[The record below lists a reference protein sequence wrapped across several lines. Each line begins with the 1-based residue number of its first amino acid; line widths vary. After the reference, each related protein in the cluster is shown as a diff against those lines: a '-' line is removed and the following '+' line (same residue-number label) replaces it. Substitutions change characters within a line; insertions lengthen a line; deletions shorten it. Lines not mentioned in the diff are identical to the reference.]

1 MRWIVGWSLRFRYL
15 VAGLAVALLVFG
27 VQMLGNEK
35 LDVFPEF
42 APVSVEI
49 QTACLGL
56 SPQDVE
62 SLTTIPLEAALQGVP
77 GVDDVQSYSEPQLSA
92 IYLYFRSGT
101 SLLQARQLV
110 EEKLQTTAHTL
121 PTWCDPPQMYPIV
134 SATSRVMQI
143 GFTSSTIS
151 SLELSTI
158 AQWDIRP
165 KLMAVPGV
173 ANAAI
178 WGANPQEIMVEG
190 DPALMRAHGVT
201 LDQLMATAS
210 EAVDAGELGYTT
222 GSAVGALG
230 FIVTPAQQLDVAD
243 TQPIHTPTQMAQVP
257 LQTSA
262 GKLIRIGQVAKVVWG
277 YPTPTGDAVVDG
289 GPGLMMVV
297 EKFPGA
303 NTLQVTKGVD
313 QALAELA
320 PGLRGIHVD
329 SGIFRQAAF
338 IETAIHNLGLSVLL
352 GCILVVFVLLAFL
365 FQWRAALVSLLAI
378 PLSLVTAAIVLELA
392 GSTINTMVLAGFAVA
407 VGVVVDDAI
416 IDMENIVRRL
426 RGWRAQGLPL
436 TPLHLV
442 LAASLEVRVAIFYAT
457 LINIVA
463 VIPVMLVGGL
473 TGAFFEPLALAFG
486 LAVLASMLVALTVT
500 PALGLILLSRAR
512 LAPADPPLMR
522 VLKRGYTAALRP
534 ALRSPWWA
542 LVAVPVA
549 IAAAVAVYP
558 RIGQDLFPDF
568 KEPDVLVHFVTK
580 PDTSLPDMDR
590 DVTMLQHELL
600 AVPGV
605 ADAGS
610 HIGTAPLGE
619 EINGVNFSES
629 WLSLSPGADYPK
641 VLAEVR
647 AVAASYPG
655 SYSDVQTYLH
665 ERIDEVLTD
674 GTTDDIVVRVYGPG
688 LSELGTLGNQLAAVL
703 ARIPGLVDVHPAAL
717 EFIPQVEVQ
726 VNLAAAQRYGLTPG
740 VVRRAAA
747 VMMASEPM
755 SEISSGGALTV
766 VAAWSTPATRL
777 NLASLRQ
784 LQIDTPSGGHV
795 ALGQV
800 ASITVQPSAS
810 QVLRENGERYTEVD
824 ADVSGRSLSSV
835 TGAIKQAVAGFHL
848 PPGYR
853 YVLLGEATERAAAQ
867 QRLLVYGL
875 AAALL
880 ILLLLQT
887 AFGSWRLSLLLFLT
901 LPTALVGGMLAAW
914 GVLGTITLGAL
925 VGFFTVL
932 GIAARNGIL
941 LISHFRHLEQVEGKP
956 FGPELVIRGASERLS
971 PILMT
976 ALATA
981 LALVP
986 LVIYGD
992 RPGQEIEYPMAVV
1005 ILGGLATSTLL
1016 NLLVL
1021 PVLYLRIG
1029 RRVAERDRHTKT
1041 D

>member
-15 VAGLAVALLVFG
+15 VAGLAVGLMFFG
-27 VQMLGNEK
+27 VQMLGHEK

-42 APVSVEI
+42 APVSVEV
-49 QTACLGL
+49 QTGCLGL

-62 SLTTIPLEAALQGVP
+62 SLTTIPLEAALAGVP
-77 GVDDVQSYSEPQLSA
+77 GVDDIQSYSEPQLSA
-92 IYLYFRSGT
+92 IYLYFQSGT
-101 SLLQARQLV
+101 SLLHARQLV
-110 EEKLQTTAHTL
+110 QERLQTTAHTL

-151 SLELSTI
+151 PLELSTI

-165 KLMAVPGV
+165 KLMDVPGV

-190 DPALMRAHGVT
+190 NPALMRAQGVT
-201 LDQLMATAS
+201 LDQLMTTAAD
-210 EAVDAGELGYTT
+210 AVDTSEVRYTT
-222 GSAVGALG
+222 GSAVGSLG
-230 FIVTPAQQLDVAD
+230 FVVTAAQQLDIAAG
-243 TQPIHTPTQMAQVP
+243 QPVHTPAQLAQVP
-257 LQTSA
+257 LETSS
-262 GKLIRIGQVAKVVWG
+262 GKLITIGRVATVTWG

-289 GPGLMMVV
+289 QRGLMMVV

-303 NTLQVTKGVD
+303 NTLQVTNGVD
-313 QALAELA
+313 RALAELA
-320 PGLRGIHVD
+320 PGLHGIGVD
-329 SGIFRQAAF
+329 ANIFRQAAF
-338 IETAIHNLGLSVLL
+338 IETAIHNLGLSVIL

-365 FQWRAALVSLLAI
+365 FQWRAALISLLAI
-378 PLSLVTAAIVLELA
+378 PLSLITAAIVLEMA

-426 RGWRAQGLPL
+426 RAWRAQGKPT

-463 VIPVMLVGGL
+463 VVPVMVVGGL
-473 TGAFFEPLALAFG
+473 TGAFFEPLALAYG

-500 PALGLILLSRAR
+500 PALGLILLGGVR
-512 LAPADPPLMR
+512 LAPGDPPLMR
-522 VLKRGYTAALRP
+522 VLKRGYVRTLRP
-534 ALRSPWWA
+534 VLRSPWWA

-549 IAAAVAVYP
+549 VAAAIAVYP

-568 KEPDVLVHFVTK
+568 KEPDFLVHFVTK

-590 DVTMLQHELL
+590 EVTSLQNQLL
-600 AVPGV
+600 AIPGV
-605 ADAGS
+605 ADVGS

-647 AVAASYPG
+647 AVASSYPG
-655 SYSDVQTYLH
+655 TYTDVQTYLH

-674 GTTDDIVVRVYGPG
+674 GTTDDVVVRVYGPG

-703 ARIPGLVDVHPAAL
+703 ARVPGLVDVHPIAL
-717 EFIPQVEVQ
+717 EFIPQIDVQ

-740 VVRRAAA
+740 VIRRAAA

-755 SEISSGGALTV
+755 AEISSGGALTV
-766 VAAWSTPATRL
+766 VAAWSTPGTRQDL
-777 NLASLRQ
+777 SSLGQ
-784 LQIDTPSGGHV
+784 LELDTPSGGHV
-795 ALGQV
+795 ELGQV
-800 ASITVQPSAS
+800 ASITGQSSAS
-810 QVLRENGERYTEVD
+810 QVLRENGQRYTEVD

-835 TGAIKQAVAGFHL
+835 TSAVKTALARLRF
-848 PPGYR
+848 PSGYR
-853 YVLLGEATERAAAQ
+853 YALLGEATERSAAQ
-867 QRLLVYGL
+867 RRLLIDGVG
-875 AAALL
+875 AAVV
-880 ILLLLQT
+880 ILLLLQM
-887 AFGSWRLSLLLFLT
+887 AFGSWRLSFLLFLT

-914 GVLGTITLGAL
+914 GGLGTITLGAL

-941 LISHFRHLEQVEGKP
+941 LISHFRHLEQVEGEP
-956 FGPELVIRGASERLS
+956 FGPQLVIRGASERLS
-971 PILMT
+971 PIMMT
-976 ALATA
+976 ALARLPGPA
-981 LALVP
+981 GRLRQPA
-986 LVIYGD
+986 
-992 RPGQEIEYPMAVV
+992 RPGNRVPD
-1005 ILGGLATSTLL
+1005 GGRDPGRAGHL
-1016 NLLVL
+1016 NVAEPVRPARAL
-1021 PVLYLRIG
+1021 PVGWPRTPHEKLK
-1029 RRVAERDRHTKT
+1029 VFNS
-1041 D
+1041 

>member
-15 VAGLAVALLVFG
+15 VAGLAIGLLFFG
-27 VQMLGNEK
+27 VQLLGHEK

-42 APVSVEI
+42 APVSVEV
-49 QTACLGL
+49 QTGCLGL

-77 GVDDVQSYSEPQLSA
+77 GVDDIQSYSEPQLSA

-101 SLLQARQLV
+101 SLLHARQLV
-110 EEKLQTTAHTL
+110 QERLQTTAHTL

-134 SATSRVMQI
+134 SATSRIMQI
-143 GFTSSTIS
+143 GFTSRTMSP
-151 SLELSTI
+151 LELSTI

-165 KLMAVPGV
+165 ALMAVPGV

-178 WGANPQEIMVEG
+178 WGANPQQIMVEG
-190 DPALMRAHGVT
+190 NPARMKAYGVT
-201 LDQLMATAS
+201 LDQLMTTAAD
-210 EAVDAGELGYTT
+210 AVDAAEVRFTT

-230 FIVTPAQQLDVAD
+230 FVETPAQRLDVTD
-243 TQPIHTPTQMAQVP
+243 IQPIHSPAQMAQVP
-257 LQTSA
+257 LETGT
-262 GKLIRIGQVAKVVWG
+262 GKLITIGQVATVAWG
-277 YPTPTGDAVVDG
+277 HPTPTGDAVVDG
-289 GPGLMMVV
+289 GQGLMMVV

-303 NTLQVTKGVD
+303 NTLDVTRGVD
-313 QALAELA
+313 QALAQLE
-320 PGLRGIHVD
+320 PGLHGIAVD

-338 IETAIHNLGLSVLL
+338 IQTAIGNLGQSVLL

-365 FQWRAALVSLLAI
+365 FQWRAALISLLAI
-378 PLSLVTAAIVLELA
+378 PLSLVTAAIVLKA
-392 GSTINTMVLAGFAVA
+392 TSSTINTMVLAGFAVS

-426 RGWRAQGLPL
+426 RAWQAQGHRA
-436 TPLHLV
+436 TPLRLV

-463 VIPVMLVGGL
+463 VVPVMLVGGL
-473 TGAFFEPLALAFG
+473 TGAFFEPLALAYG

-500 PALGLILLSRAR
+500 PALGLILLGGAR
-512 LAPADPPLMR
+512 LAPGDPPLMR
-522 VLKRGYTAALRP
+522 VLKRGYARALRP

-549 IAAAVAVYP
+549 IAAAIAVYP

-568 KEPDVLVHFVTK
+568 KEPDFLVHFVTK

-590 DVTMLQHELL
+590 EVAALQRQLL
-600 AVPGV
+600 AIPGV
-605 ADAGS
+605 ADVGS

-629 WLSLSPGADYPK
+629 WLSLAPDADYPEVLNK
-641 VLAEVR
+641 VR
-647 AVAASYPG
+647 TAASSYPG
-655 SYSDVQTYLH
+655 TYTDVQTYLH

-674 GTTDDIVVRVYGPG
+674 GTTDDVVVRVYGPG
-688 LSELGTLGNQLAAVL
+688 LGELGTLGNQLAAVL
-703 ARIPGLVDVHPAAL
+703 ARIPGLVDVHPVAL
-717 EFIPQVEVQ
+717 EFIPQIEVQ

-740 VVRRAAA
+740 VIRRAAA
-747 VMMASEPM
+747 IMMASEPM
-755 SEISSGGALTV
+755 SEISSGGV
-766 VAAWSTPATRL
+766 VTLVSAWSTPATRE
-777 NLASLRQ
+777 NLASLRE
-784 LQIDTPSGGHV
+784 LPIDTPSGGHV
-795 ALGQV
+795 TLGQV

-810 QVLRENGERYTEVD
+810 QVLRENGQRYTEVD
-824 ADVSGRSLSSV
+824 ANVSGRSLGSV
-835 TGAIKQAVAGFHL
+835 TGAVKAALAQFRFPA
-848 PPGYR
+848 GYR
-853 YVLLGEATERAAAQ
+853 YTTLGEATERAGAQ
-867 QRLLVYGL
+867 RRLLIYGL
-875 AAALL
+875 AGALA
-880 ILLLLQT
+880 ILLLLQA

-901 LPTALVGGMLAAW
+901 LPTALVGGVLAAW
-914 GVLGTITLGAL
+914 GGLGTITLGAL

-941 LISHFRHLEQVEGKP
+941 LISHFRHLEQVEGEP

-986 LVIYGD
+986 LVAYGN
-992 RPGQEIEYPMAVV
+992 RPGQEIEYPMAIV

-1016 NLLVL
+1016 NLFVL
-1021 PVLYLRIG
+1021 PVLYLWTHPA
-1029 RRVAERDRHTKT
+1029 RRQGS
-1041 D
+1041 

>member
-15 VAGLAVALLVFG
+15 VAGLAVGLMFFG
-27 VQMLGNEK
+27 VQMLGHEK

-42 APVSVEI
+42 APVSVEV
-49 QTACLGL
+49 QTGCLGL

-62 SLTTIPLEAALQGVP
+62 SLTTIPLEAALAGVP
-77 GVDDVQSYSEPQLSA
+77 GVDDIQSYSEPQLSA
-92 IYLYFRSGT
+92 IYLYFQSGT
-101 SLLQARQLV
+101 SLLHARQLV
-110 EEKLQTTAHTL
+110 QERLQTTAHTL

-151 SLELSTI
+151 PLELSTI

-165 KLMAVPGV
+165 KLMDVPGV

-190 DPALMRAHGVT
+190 NPALMRAQGVT
-201 LDQLMATAS
+201 LDQLMTTAAD
-210 EAVDAGELGYTT
+210 AVDTSEVRYTT
-222 GSAVGALG
+222 GSAVGSLG
-230 FIVTPAQQLDVAD
+230 FVVTAAQQLDIAAG
-243 TQPIHTPTQMAQVP
+243 QPVHTPAQLAQVP
-257 LQTSA
+257 LETTS
-262 GKLIRIGQVAKVVWG
+262 GKLITIGRVATVTWG
-277 YPTPTGDAVVDG
+277 YPTPTGDAVIDG
-289 GPGLMMVV
+289 QRGLMMVV

-303 NTLQVTKGVD
+303 NTLQVTNGVD
-313 QALAELA
+313 RALAELA
-320 PGLRGIHVD
+320 PGLHGIGVD
-329 SGIFRQAAF
+329 ANIFRQAAF
-338 IETAIHNLGLSVLL
+338 IETAIHNLGLSVIL

-365 FQWRAALVSLLAI
+365 FQWRAALISLLAI
-378 PLSLVTAAIVLELA
+378 PLSLITAAIVLEMA

-426 RGWRAQGLPL
+426 RAWRAQGKPT

-463 VIPVMLVGGL
+463 VVPVMVVGGL
-473 TGAFFEPLALAFG
+473 TGAFFEPLALAYG

-500 PALGLILLSRAR
+500 PALGLILLGGVR
-512 LAPADPPLMR
+512 LEPGDPPLMR
-522 VLKRGYTAALRP
+522 VLKRGYVRTLRP
-534 ALRSPWWA
+534 VLRSPWWA

-549 IAAAVAVYP
+549 VAAAIAVYP

-568 KEPDVLVHFVTK
+568 KEPDFLVHFVTK

-590 DVTMLQHELL
+590 EVTSLQNRLL
-600 AVPGV
+600 AIPGV
-605 ADAGS
+605 ADVGS

-647 AVAASYPG
+647 AVASSYPG
-655 SYSDVQTYLH
+655 TYTDVQTYLH

-674 GTTDDIVVRVYGPG
+674 GTTDDVVVRVYGPG

-703 ARIPGLVDVHPAAL
+703 ARIPGLVDVHPIAL
-717 EFIPQVEVQ
+717 EFIPQIDVQ

-740 VVRRAAA
+740 VIRRAAA
-747 VMMASEPM
+747 IMMASEPM

-766 VAAWSTPATRL
+766 VAAWSTPGTRQDL
-777 NLASLRQ
+777 SSLRQ
-784 LQIDTPSGGHV
+784 LELDTPSGGHV
-795 ALGQV
+795 ELGQV
-800 ASITVQPSAS
+800 ASITVQSSAS
-810 QVLRENGERYTEVD
+810 QVLRENGQRYTEVD

-835 TGAIKQAVAGFHL
+835 TSAVKMALAGFRF
-848 PPGYR
+848 PSGYR
-853 YVLLGEATERAAAQ
+853 YALLGEATERSAAQ
-867 QRLLVYGL
+867 RRLLIDGVGT
-875 AAALL
+875 AVV
-880 ILLLLQT
+880 ILLLLQM
-887 AFGSWRLSLLLFLT
+887 AFGSWRLSFLLFLT
-901 LPTALVGGMLAAW
+901 LPTALVGGVLAAW
-914 GVLGTITLGAL
+914 GGLGTITLGAL

-941 LISHFRHLEQVEGKP
+941 LISHFRHLEQVEGEP
-956 FGPELVIRGASERLS
+956 FGPQLVIRGASERLS
-971 PILMT
+971 PIMMT

-986 LVIYGD
+986 LVVYGN

-1016 NLLVL
+1016 SLFVL
-1021 PVLYLRIG
+1021 PALYLWAGRG
-1029 RRVAERDRHTKT
+1029 RRTKS
-1041 D
+1041 